1 MSGQSCRST
10 YELGNQSKLCADEL
24 VRTSQG
30 PPITQA
36 SRVRPAKDVRNSGR
50 GVLAHGRPGAI
61 ILLVFGAVVLLRFL
75 PQPKSRV
82 TNESEREALEDLQV
96 RLGQLDQ
103 LQVRIGELEER
114 VDFAERILVKQREG
128 ERLGLPQD
136 WPQR

>member
-1 MSGQSCRST
+1 MFGIPGEVFWPT
-10 YELGNQSKLCADEL
+10 VAL
-24 VRTSQG
+24 
-30 PPITQA
+30 
-36 SRVRPAKDVRNSGR
+36 
-50 GVLAHGRPGAI
+50 GAI

-128 ERLGLPQD
+128 ERLGPPQD
-136 WPQR
+136 